1 MRIKIINP
9 NTTEEMT
16 KSIYQAACRVARADT
31 EIVAVNP
38 EKGPVSV
45 ESFHDEYAAA
55 LGVME
60 EMHKGVHENYDAFII
75 ACYGDPGLYAAREIA
90 SAPVVG
96 IAEASMYVASML
108 AAKFSII
115 TDLARSRLGLEELV
129 HRYGMTDKCASIR
142 DSGIAV
148 LGFGEDPSA
157 GLRQLALLSR
167 KAVEEDRAEAIC
179 LGCAGMVDFAA
190 ELEKELGVPVIDGV
204 TAAVKMAESLVD
216 LRKRTSKVL
225 YFALPEKKEYKGFP
239 DILQP

>member
-1 MRIKIINP
+1 MRNLHTCYNMPITLLIGFLGAKRHLIKRSAKISP
-9 NTTEEMT
+9 
-16 KSIYQAACRVARADT
+16 S
-31 EIVAVNP
+31 
-38 EKGPVSV
+38 
-45 ESFHDEYAAA
+45 SFPSGIPLA
-55 LGVME
+55 
-60 EMHKGVHENYDAFII
+60 
-75 ACYGDPGLYAAREIA
+75 
-90 SAPVVG
+90 